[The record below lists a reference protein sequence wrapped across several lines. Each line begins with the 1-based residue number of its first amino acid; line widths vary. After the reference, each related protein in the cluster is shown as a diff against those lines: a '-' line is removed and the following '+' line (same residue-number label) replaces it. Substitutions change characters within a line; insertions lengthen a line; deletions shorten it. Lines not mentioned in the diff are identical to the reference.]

1 MRTRITKVLTVDKK
15 TARIVTDVN
24 PFHSEGG
31 GQPGDSGDLVHD
43 NFRADVVNCRQEG
56 NDKVLFLKLK
66 KGIPQ
71 EGMDV
76 ELDLNEARH
85 HLLSRMHTGEHVL
98 SRVMEKLNPG
108 LHVYKVAIGEEY
120 SSIFL
125 TFDGAL
131 NWDILFKAEK
141 EASEVVKRD
150 LPVNISLVPIEEA
163 KKMDGLKARWD
174 RVTDETIRVVSIP
187 DFDLIACSGS
197 HVSSTGEIDTIFVDS
212 YKGTKPEWEIRF
224 YIGNSRERELSREM
238 RILLGNLHCQP
249 DEVGKIIDRLNA
261 ENSKGRKLLSRLQKY
276 AVLPWDY
283 DNYGDTTVNS
293 LKISGISKEMVTGF
307 AREIADREANS
318 VTLAL
323 LDDPES
329 ERIPFILIIGKGLH
343 LDLSA
348 ITSSQVLKAHG
359 GGSNGFVS
367 GVTCCK
373 SLKLWIDTCL
383 SSLQVL

>member
-1 MRTRITKVLTVDKK
+1 MKAKIIKVLTVDKK
-15 TARIVTDVN
+15 NARIVTDVN

-31 GQPGDSGDLVHD
+31 GQPGDSGEAFKG
-43 NFRADVVNCRQEG
+43 NFRAKVLNCRQEG
-56 NDKVLFLKLK
+56 QDKVLCLKLK
-66 KGIPQ
+66 KGIPL
-71 EGMDV
+71 EGMEIEL
-76 ELDLNEARH
+76 ELDEGRNR
-85 HLLSRMHTGEHVL
+85 LLSRMHTGEHVL

-125 TFDGAL
+125 TFDGEL
-131 NWDILFKAEK
+131 SWDLLFRAEK
-141 EASEVVKRD
+141 EASEVVKCD

-197 HVSSTGEIDTIFVDS
+197 HVSSTGEIDTIFIDS
-212 YKGTKPEWEIRF
+212 YKGNKPDWEIRF
-224 YIGNSRERELSREM
+224 YIGSIRERELSREM
-238 RILLGNLHCQP
+238 RILLGDLHCQP
-249 DEVGKIIDRLNA
+249 DEVAKVIDRLKA
-261 ENSKGRKLLSRLQKY
+261 ENSRGRKLLSRLQKY
-276 AVLPWDY
+276 AVLPWNCDSH
-283 DNYGDTTVNS
+283 DGITVNS
-293 LKISGISKEMVTGF
+293 LKISGISKEMVTGS
-307 AREIADREANS
+307 AREIAGREAKS
-318 VTLAL
+318 ITLAL
-323 LDDPES
+323 LDDSES
-329 ERIPFILIIGKGLH
+329 ERIPFILIIDRGLH

-348 ITSSQVLKAHG
+348 ITSSEVLKAHG

-373 SLKLWIDTCL
+373 SLKIWIDTCL